1 MRLSQICIDRP
12 VLSIVMSLVILVFGI
27 ISFGRL
33 TDRELPNIDRPIVS
47 VLTLLPGAAPEVVE
61 NSVTQVLEDEIVGIA
76 GIRHVNSV
84 SREESS
90 IITVEFHLDR
100 DVNVVAAE
108 VRDRVAR
115 SRGRLPEEVKEPIV
129 SKADAD
135 GDGLIWINLAGGG
148 LDQIELSTLVEAQIK
163 DRLTKLPGVA
173 GLHINGVRRYAIR
186 LWIDHHRLTARGL
199 VIADVADALRR
210 SNVDIPSG
218 RVESLDQ
225 EFSVRTPGELR
236 TADEYNALIIANL
249 DGEPVRI
256 RDVGRAVVGAENE
269 RSLTRV
275 DGQVGIAIGVMK
287 QSNAN
292 ALEVARIVKREIESI
307 QPELPEGVLF
317 EPVWDTSIYI
327 ENAVKDVTLTI
338 FYAILLVLVVI
349 FVFLRSLRAT
359 IIPAV
364 AIPISIVGTFAVL
377 YVFDFSI
384 NTLTL
389 MALTLAIGL
398 VVDDAIVVLENV
410 SRWIEQGTPRLEAT
424 RRGMEEISFAVVSA
438 TLSVIVVFLPLA
450 FMTGITGRLFREFG
464 VAVAAAV
471 GISGF
476 VALTLAPTLCAR
488 FLRTTVKGSAPAARL
503 GNAVDRLRDI
513 YGRALARVLSKPMLA
528 GAFGVIWVALGWL
541 LFETIDREFI
551 PAADRGSIIIYTQAP
566 EGSSLDYTNRYQLE
580 VEKAL
585 LEVPEI
591 RSSLA
596 ILAPDWQGS
605 PIVNQGIIFSALR
618 PLGQRERSQQ
628 EVVDDLYYQF
638 SKNPGIEVFPVNE
651 PALSVDWDTAPI
663 SLVVQGPDIRRVAS
677 YADEIVRRAREIP
690 GLVNLKS
697 DLKLNK
703 PEVVIQVDRERASDL
718 GVSIRDVAST
728 LQILLGGL
736 KLSTFKLGGETYEV
750 IAQLD
755 REQRS
760 NPTDL
765 YGLYVRSDS
774 GRLVP
779 LISVVTLEESV
790 TAPGLPHFDR
800 QRTATITG
808 HLLEGV
814 PLGDILLQMR
824 AIAAKVIP
832 EVGGYRTGYS
842 GYSERFF
849 ESENQLVLAYV
860 LAVVLIYLVLAAQFE
875 SFIDPVTIL
884 VAAALSFTGALLTLK
899 LTHNTLNL
907 FSQIGLVMLVG
918 LVTKNSI
925 LIVEFS
931 NQLRARGAE
940 PLEAALEAAR
950 TRFRPVL
957 MTALSTIVGIIPIA
971 LAFGTGG
978 EARAPLGVAVAGG
991 MAFGTFLTLF
1001 LVPVVYLGFARLEGR
1016 LGRVGE
1022 GAASAG
1028 GTGSSRPARTGAN

>member
-1 MRLSQICIDRP
+1 
-12 VLSIVMSLVILVFGI
+12 MSLAILVLGF
-27 ISFGRL
+27 ISLGRL
-33 TDRELPNIDRPIVS
+33 TSRELPDIDRPIVS
-47 VLTLLPGAAPEVVE
+47 VLTILPGAAPEVVE
-61 NSVTQVLEDEIVGIA
+61 NSVTQVLEDEIIGIA
-76 GIRHVNSV
+76 GIRHISSM
-84 SREESS
+84 SREEASAIS
-90 IITVEFHLDR
+90 VEFHLDR
-100 DVNVVAAE
+100 DANVAAAE

-115 SRGRLPEEVKEPIV
+115 ARGGLPEEAKEPIV
-129 SKADAD
+129 SKADYD
-135 GDGLIWINLAGGG
+135 DDGLIWISVGGGG
-148 LDQIELSTLVEAQIK
+148 LDLIELTTLVETRIK

-173 GLHINGVRRYAIR
+173 GLQIEGQRRYAIR

-218 RVESLDQ
+218 RIESLDQ

-236 TADEYNALIIANL
+236 TAEEYNALIIANL
-249 DGEPVRI
+249 DGELVRI
-256 RDVGRAVVGAENE
+256 RDIGRAEVGAENE
-269 RSLTRV
+269 RSLIRV

-287 QSNAN
+287 QANAN
-292 ALEVARIVKREIESI
+292 ALEVAQIVKAEIRDI
-307 QPELPEGVLF
+307 RLELPEGVIF
-317 EPVWDTSIYI
+317 DPAWDVSIYI
-327 ENAVKDVTLTI
+327 EHAVKDVTRTI
-338 FYAILLVLVVI
+338 FYAVILVLVVI

-364 AIPISIVGTFAVL
+364 AIPVSIVGTFAVL
-377 YVFDFSI
+377 YLFDFSI

-424 RRGMEEISFAVVSA
+424 RRGMAEISFAVVSA
-438 TLSVIVVFLPLA
+438 TVSVIVVFLPLA
-450 FMTGITGRLFREFG
+450 FMTGVTGRLFREFG

-476 VALTLAPTLCAR
+476 VALTLAPALCAR
-488 FLRTTVKGSAPAARL
+488 VLRTTAKESALGARL
-503 GNAVDRLRDI
+503 GRAMDRLRDA
-513 YGRALARVLSKPMLA
+513 YGRALARALDRPLLM
-528 GAFGVIWVALGWL
+528 GAFGVVWVVLGWF
-541 LFETIDREFI
+541 LFESIDREFV
-551 PAADRGSIIIYTQAP
+551 PAADRGSIITYTEAP
-566 EGSSLDYTNRYQLE
+566 EGSTLAYTDRYQLE

-605 PIVNQGIIFSALR
+605 PIVNQGIIFSALH
-618 PLGQRERSQQ
+618 PATERERSQQ
-628 EVVDDLYYQF
+628 EVVDDLVSKF
-638 SKNPGIEVFPVNE
+638 SKNPGIKVYPVNE
-651 PALSVDWDTAPI
+651 PALSIDWDRAPV

-677 YADEIVRRAREIP
+677 YADEIVRRVRATEGLNER
-690 GLVNLKS
+690 LVNVAS

-703 PEVVIQVDRERASDL
+703 PELVIRVDRERASDL
-718 GVSIRDVAST
+718 GVSIREVAST

-755 REQRS
+755 RAQRS
-760 NPTDL
+760 SPTDL
-765 YGLYVRSDS
+765 YGLNVRAQS

-779 LISVVTLEESV
+779 LDSVVTLEETV
-790 TAPGLPHFDR
+790 TAPALPHFDR
-800 QRTATITG
+800 LRTATITG
-808 HLLEGV
+808 YLLEGV
-814 PLGDILLQMR
+814 PLGDVLLQVR
-824 AIAAKVIP
+824 AIAEDVVP
-832 EVGGYRTGYS
+832 DVGGYGVAYS

-849 ESENQLVLAYV
+849 ESESALVFAYA

-875 SFIDPVTIL
+875 SFVHPLTIL
-884 VAAALSFTGALLTLK
+884 VAVAMSFTGALLTLW
-899 LTHNTLNL
+899 LTRNTLNL

-925 LIVEFS
+925 LIVEFA
-931 NQLRARGAE
+931 NQLRARGAA
-940 PLEAALEAAR
+940 PLEAALNAAQ

-957 MTALSTIVGIIPIA
+957 MTALSTIVGILPIA
-971 LAFGTGG
+971 LALGTGG

-1022 GAASAG
+1022 GAAAG
-1028 GTGSSRPARTGAN
+1028 GTVSSPPVQTGAN